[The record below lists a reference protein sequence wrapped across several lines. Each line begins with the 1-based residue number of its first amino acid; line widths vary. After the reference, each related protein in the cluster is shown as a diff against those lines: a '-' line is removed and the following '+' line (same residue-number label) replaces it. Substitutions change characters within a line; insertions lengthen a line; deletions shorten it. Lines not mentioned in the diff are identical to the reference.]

1 MKPPMPSFE
10 QKVIGLLQET
20 TADIPGT
27 ARDRLF
33 ASRQLALGRFRESR
47 VALPVWLL
55 EIAGAGGSH
64 GRMGRLLLAG
74 LLTAALM
81 GGGLY
86 WTTRSGSPGNEL
98 ADLDTRLL
106 TDDLPIEAYLDK
118 SFDAWLKRQQR

>member
-1 MKPPMPSFE
+1 MNPPMPLFE
-10 QKVIGLLQET
+10 RKVARILNE
-20 TADIPGT
+20 AVSDIPGP
-27 ARDRLF
+27 ARERLF
-33 ASRQLALGRFRESR
+33 ASRQLALGRYRESR
-47 VALPVWLL
+47 IPLPVWLL
-55 EIAGAGGSH
+55 ELAGPGVSQ

-74 LLTAALM
+74 LLTTALM

-86 WTTRSGSPGNEL
+86 WTSQSGAPGNEL

>member
-1 MKPPMPSFE
+1 MTSPMPSFE
-10 QKVIGLLQET
+10 QKVARLLNEA
-20 TADIPGT
+20 TADVPGT

-47 VALPVWLL
+47 LPIPVWLL
-55 EIAGAGGSH
+55 EIAGPGASQA
-64 GRMGRLLLAG
+64 RMGRLLLAG

-86 WTTRSGSPGNEL
+86 WTSQSGSPGNEL